1 MTITLEQA
9 IKAGIRFGYEA
20 GHNDTVEACYGDP
33 DGVADDYASE
43 ILEDLLS
50 CNVSSESS

>member
-1 MTITLEQA
+1 MNITLEQA
-9 IKAGIRFGYEA
+9 IKAGIRFGYKA

-43 ILEDLLS
+43 ILEDLIS
-50 CNVSSESS
+50 YNASSGED